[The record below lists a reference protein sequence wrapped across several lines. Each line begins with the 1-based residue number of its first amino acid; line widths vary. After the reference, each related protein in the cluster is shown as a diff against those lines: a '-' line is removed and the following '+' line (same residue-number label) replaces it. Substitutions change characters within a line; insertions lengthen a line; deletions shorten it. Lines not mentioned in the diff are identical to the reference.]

1 MYIVYGKLLYNN
13 LLRILVERKWF
24 CIFFKNYLFLLY
36 RCMEECFVGFY
47 GEFCFKECN
56 CENGG
61 ICDYVMG
68 ICCCVLGFVGFI
80 CVIWG

>member
-1 MYIVYGKLLYNN
+1 
-13 LLRILVERKWF
+13 
-24 CIFFKNYLFLLY
+24 
-36 RCMEECFVGFY
+36 MEECFVGFY

-80 CVIWG
+80 CVI